1 MNREFDDLASSV
13 KVILPGLCIKTAA
26 RRVEYKKELP
36 PVFRPSLPVSA
47 PK

>member
-26 RRVEYKKELP
+26 RRVEYKKELLA
-36 PVFRPSLPVSA
+36 VFRA
-47 PK
+47 AE

>member
-26 RRVEYKKELP
+26 RRVEYKKELLAL
-36 PVFRPSLPVSA
+36 FTPSE
-47 PK
+47 